1 MSAPAADNPAQN
13 GVGVLDAVERVCRQ
27 LAEEARSAPV
37 RDGARAISQRLKEP
51 LRVALAG
58 VTDTGKSTL
67 ANALLGVSAAP
78 TAAGECTQVVT
89 WYRFGDQDQA
99 TAVLR
104 TGERLAL
111 TLGDDRAL
119 PETLPVPAA
128 EVELLDVR
136 LYCSALRRL
145 TLVDTPGLS
154 SLSADLSDRTAALLT
169 ARSRQAAQ
177 AADALVYVI
186 TRQVREDDRKAIEMF
201 AAETHA
207 LRASAANA
215 VLVLNKADKLA
226 ENGGDPAVVCE
237 RLIAH
242 ARSKLGPALTAAVPL
257 IGLLAETSACG
268 RLTERV
274 ARTIREMAALPPDRR
289 RALSRLARDPHTEH
303 DPQRRDWL
311 RTLRLLDTFGLR
323 YCLQAADAG
332 QVGAG
337 ELTRLCERLSGL
349 GQLQTILFERFAS
362 RAGVLKADSA
372 MAALRGLVRDAPLSE
387 RQLVSAAL
395 RQGADELML
404 ARESRDLRV
413 LRLLHEVLS
422 GRLNLPDERVG
433 DITRW
438 LDGSGPG
445 ARVNRSDTD
454 TGQQLRRATMSLA
467 ADWRAYGNDPRRDGP
482 QRTAAQVM
490 TAAYAT
496 QAQEMS

>member
-1 MSAPAADNPAQN
+1 MGAPAADSPAQN
-13 GVGVLDAVERVCRQ
+13 GVGLLDAVERVCRQ
-27 LAEEARSAPV
+27 LADQARSAPV
-37 RDGARAISQRLKEP
+37 RDGARAISQRLEP

-58 VTDTGKSTL
+58 VTNTGKSTL

-99 TAVLR
+99 TVVLR
-104 TGERLAL
+104 SGERLAL

-169 ARSRQAAQ
+169 ARSRRAAQ

-186 TRQVREDDRKAIEMF
+186 TRQVREDDHKAMEMF
-201 AAETHA
+201 ASETHA

-226 ENGGDPAVVCE
+226 ENGGDPAVACE

-242 ARSKLGPALTAAVPL
+242 ARSELGPALTAAVPL

-289 RALSRLARDPHTEH
+289 RALSRLARDPRTEH
-303 DPQRRDWL
+303 DPQSRDWL
-311 RTLRLLDTFGLR
+311 RTLRLLDTFGLGIACR
-323 YCLQAADAG
+323 PPTPG
-332 QVGAG
+332 K
-337 ELTRLCERLSGL
+337 S
-349 GQLQTILFERFAS
+349 
-362 RAGVLKADSA
+362 
-372 MAALRGLVRDAPLSE
+372 
-387 RQLVSAAL
+387 
-395 RQGADELML
+395 
-404 ARESRDLRV
+404 ARESSRDCA
-413 LRLLHEVLS
+413 S
-422 GRLNLPDERVG
+422 GCPDSVSCR
-433 DITRW
+433 
-438 LDGSGPG
+438 
-445 ARVNRSDTD
+445 RSCSSAS
-454 TGQQLRRATMSLA
+454 RRALA
-467 ADWRAYGNDPRRDGP
+467 C
-482 QRTAAQVM
+482 
-490 TAAYAT
+490 
-496 QAQEMS
+496 